1 MKVDFWKTAGFYF
14 IITNVKSLKSPDKAR
29 DIPVNGEKYNP
40 RGTYKTKEEIE
51 KAPAEDHPCNL
62 TRTSVRI
69 SFPALKSE
77 TFVNL
82 LGYKVPP
89 LYVPKENKPPALAP
103 GADSSKCSSTNRQNQ
118 PIQQNCPNYWTSNA
132 I

>member
-1 MKVDFWKTAGFYF
+1 MKGDFWIVNVALF
-14 IITNVKSLKSPDKAR
+14 IVTNVTSMKNPDKTE
-29 DIPVNGEKYNP
+29 DTEVDGEKYNP

-82 LGYKVPP
+82 LGYKVP
-89 LYVPKENKPPALAP
+89 ATF
-103 GADSSKCSSTNRQNQ
+103 CT
-118 PIQQNCPNYWTSNA
+118 
-132 I
+132 